1 MWVKSPSLHEL
12 YMPVIVINENYL
24 LTEQGRGEADCSF
37 KGGFPLLNLCYMT
50 HKLKGLNVYLRVC
63 LLPLL

>member
-1 MWVKSPSLHEL
+1 
-12 YMPVIVINENYL
+12 MPVIVINENYL